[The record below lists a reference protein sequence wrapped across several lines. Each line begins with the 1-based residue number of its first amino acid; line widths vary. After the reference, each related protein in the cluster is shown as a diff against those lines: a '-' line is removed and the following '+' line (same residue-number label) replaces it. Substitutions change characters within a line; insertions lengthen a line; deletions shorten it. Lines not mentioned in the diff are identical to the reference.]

1 MVAETL
7 DKKIRDNLRDP
18 RTSMFTGDTLSVSQI
33 GLVIKGG
40 CGWLLRIGVFT
51 INNGCG
57 HFRFSRPLLII
68 LDRTMD
74 LATPLHHTWTYQAL
88 AHDVFVSLEFLRKK
102 LFLR

>member
-40 CGWLLRIGVFT
+40 CG
-51 INNGCG
+51 
-57 HFRFSRPLLII
+57 
-68 LDRTMD
+68 
-74 LATPLHHTWTYQAL
+74 
-88 AHDVFVSLEFLRKK
+88 
-102 LFLR
+102 